1 MTARALALCALA
13 ATWCGTALAA
23 EWHFGAAAGMNY
35 ANLSWESQPYI
46 YPEHRIGLAGGGY
59 LAWEFEHNM
68 QLRAELWYSEKG
80 GGATYSVISSDSA
93 SGLDLRRDYRST
105 ARLSYLEMPVFL
117 NLLLVRGENQ
127 LGSLGVGPYF
137 GYLLD
142 AGLKT
147 EMDVYS
153 SIYLYSRE
161 YHLGMAEFRRS
172 DFGLAANL
180 AAYFYDFEVN
190 VRYSVGLRPAL
201 DREFDDIN
209 SFMDPLSRVWSI
221 SVGYQIK

>member
-1 MTARALALCALA
+1 MLPLLFYGMAGA
-13 ATWCGTALAA
+13 AD
-23 EWHFGAAAGMNY
+23 WHFGAAVGMNY

-68 QLRAELWYSEKG
+68 QLRAELWYAEKG

-93 SGLDLRRDYRST
+93 SGLDLRRDYRSA

-117 NLLLVRGENQ
+117 NLMLLREENQ

-142 AGLKT
+142 ASLRT

-161 YHLGMAEFRRS
+161 YGLGLAEFRRS
-172 DFGLAANL
+172 DVGLAANL
-180 AAYFYDFEVN
+180 AAYFYNFEVN
-190 VRYSVGLRPAL
+190 VRYAVGLRPAL
-201 DREFDDIN
+201 DRKFDDIN
-209 SFMDPLSRVWSI
+209 RFMDPLNRVWSV